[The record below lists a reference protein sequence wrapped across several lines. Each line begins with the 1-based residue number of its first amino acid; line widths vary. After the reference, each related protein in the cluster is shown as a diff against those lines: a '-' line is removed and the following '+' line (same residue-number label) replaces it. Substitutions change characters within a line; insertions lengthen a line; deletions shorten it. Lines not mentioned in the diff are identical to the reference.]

1 MRIQIHGDAARL
13 AQHFTIGVDPER
25 DRAADLYP
33 LSFISKQTFKAHMIP
48 VISGR
53 EDPEEIQAVQVI
65 GTEQIQFSVCI
76 DSVRTEL
83 ESAAFVTCI
92 HDNCKECAGLHIC
105 ISVTGDLH
113 SDHRACQYHMDSFRD
128 VDQLSH
134 TDLVEEDLEPGI
146 VSLLAYSSIKS
157 DAGADVKESD
167 AAGIVVF
174 PFCGTIV

>member
-48 VISGR
+48 AISGR

-76 DSVRTEL
+76 DSVRFPIRTLLRRTLSLEL
-83 ESAAFVTCI
+83 SA
-92 HDNCKECAGLHIC
+92 
-105 ISVTGDLH
+105 SW
-113 SDHRACQYHMDSFRD
+113 
-128 VDQLSH
+128 H
-134 TDLVEEDLEPGI
+134 TAASNPMPALMLKSLTLPG
-146 VSLLAYSSIKS
+146 
-157 DAGADVKESD
+157 
-167 AAGIVVF
+167 
-174 PFCGTIV
+174 